1 MHNMRK
7 FILAITAITAMATL
21 AVPAL
26 ASASV
31 QRYQTETATLTTTL
45 TGLDLVHK
53 FEVTINPCTN
63 TFEGTGSSY
72 QAAFGGLHQEKINGT
87 LNADGTVSFESAY
100 QNDSTYP
107 GYQWGV
113 NNASVNG
120 TTATDLWDTMQ
131 EQGVQ
136 TVSTLHVDST
146 TQYKNHGDYVSSVGG
161 GSDAAHS
168 CIGMPIN
175 SSN

>member
-1 MHNMRK
+1 MRK
-7 FILAITAITAMATL
+7 IILAALAASLAALAI
-21 AVPAL
+21 VPAL

-31 QRYQTETATLTTTL
+31 QRYQVENATLTTTL
-45 TGLDLVHK
+45 TNFDIVHK
-53 FEVTINPCTN
+53 FDVTIDPCSN

-72 QAAFGGLHQEKINGT
+72 QAAFGGLHQEKISGT
-87 LNADGTVSFESAY
+87 LNANGTVSFKSAY

-120 TTATDLWDTMQ
+120 TAATDLWDTMQ
-131 EQGVQ
+131 EQGVH

-146 TQYKNHGDYVSSVGG
+146 TQYKNHGDYVSSQGG
-161 GSDAAHS
+161 GDDAAHS

-175 SSN
+175 GSN